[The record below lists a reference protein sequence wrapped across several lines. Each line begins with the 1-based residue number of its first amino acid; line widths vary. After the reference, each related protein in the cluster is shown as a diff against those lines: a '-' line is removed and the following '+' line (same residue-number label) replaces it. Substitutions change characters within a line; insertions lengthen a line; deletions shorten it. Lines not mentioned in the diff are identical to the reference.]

1 MMLSATKS
9 KVISIVLAKMREAFL
24 FCEEKE
30 KDTCGKKI
38 RCMSRGMK
46 KRRGLVDPAHPGT
59 VRP

>member
-30 KDTCGKKI
+30 KDTCGKKNQVHV
-38 RCMSRGMK
+38 
-46 KRRGLVDPAHPGT
+46 KRNEETKGPC
-59 VRP
+59 